1 MQERSLIL
9 DDHQVNLRLQRMAWE
24 ILEVAGDP
32 CDLVVAGI
40 QGMGHVLAEQ
50 LADRIESSGTTSC
63 SLTRIE
69 LGRPEKPG
77 DPFTLS
83 QPLDVVADKWVV
95 LVDDVT
101 NTGVTLAH
109 ALTPFLQQ
117 PTRGISMA
125 VLVDREHHRYPVRAD
140 IQGLSLATTL
150 QEHIDVQ
157 WDGKAWSVYLS

>member
-1 MQERSLIL
+1 MLETDL
-9 DDHQVNLRLQRMAWE
+9 QVDLVETFQTTVNPKE
-24 ILEVAGDP
+24 IWADKCPENKVKE
-32 CDLVVAGI
+32 DLVV
-40 QGMGHVLAEQ
+40 
-50 LADRIESSGTTSC
+50 
-63 SLTRIE
+63 
-69 LGRPEKPG
+69 K
-77 DPFTLS
+77 
-83 QPLDVVADKWVV
+83 DKWVV